1 MVIKLIN
8 NQNTSKKVEI
18 HAGLCR
24 QLNKIYEQ
32 KNHDYGDSFEK
43 VVEETKA
50 TKGCGRCKSYVED
63 IVKSKLNK

>member
-1 MVIKLIN
+1 MERCNKSVCN
-8 NQNTSKKVEI
+8 
-18 HAGLCR
+18 CR
-24 QLNKIYEQ
+24 QVSFEKIEESI
-32 KNHDYGDSFEK
+32 KNGADSFEK